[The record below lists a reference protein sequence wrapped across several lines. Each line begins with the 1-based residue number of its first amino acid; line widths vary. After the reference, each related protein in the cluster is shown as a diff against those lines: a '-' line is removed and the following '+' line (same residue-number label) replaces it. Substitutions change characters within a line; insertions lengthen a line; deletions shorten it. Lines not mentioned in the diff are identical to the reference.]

1 MIPIDVISLDESISI
16 GVSAYGN
23 HETTKH
29 CLRAILDGLRGDY
42 ELILVDDCSPD
53 NGLISKLFLEAAKE
67 HRNTKIYRFDEN
79 LEYSGSLNCILSQS
93 IGNKV
98 FFISNDI
105 FISPSY
111 IQALLEVADSNPDI
125 GIVRGVSNFVDNCG
139 KITHNINVSN
149 EIKHFDDIARF
160 GRRLYQ
166 FEKNSYFEE
175 NFLTGD
181 AFMTKREVISK
192 IGTFDPLFYGYFA
205 DHDYGIRTI
214 KSGYKLAVA
223 KGAFAYHHQNSNFE
237 YLEKAARQKKVNAR
251 WAKVHENWARFKLK
265 YSLPVNQLYELDTLV
280 RVDWDSLNAFTVELE
295 KLYIPPVNYSNY
307 LIHSN

>member
-1 MIPIDVISLDESISI
+1 MTPLDVISLDESISI

-23 HETTKH
+23 HKTTKN
-29 CLRAILDGLRGDY
+29 CLRAILDSLRGDY

-53 NGLISKLFLEAAKE
+53 DGAIVNLFLDAAKE
-67 HRNTKIYRFDEN
+67 HKNTKIYRFDEN
-79 LEYSGSLNCILSQS
+79 KEYSGSLNCILSQS
-93 IGNKV
+93 IGDRV
-98 FFISNDI
+98 FFVSNDI

-111 IQALLEVADSNPDI
+111 VQALLNVANSNPSI
-125 GIVRGVSNFVDNCG
+125 GIVRGVSNYVDNA
-139 KITHNINVSN
+139 KDTHNINASK
-149 EIKHFDDIARF
+149 EIKHFDDIAPFARS
-160 GRRLYQ
+160 LYEL
-166 FEKNSYFEE
+166 EKNSYFEE

-214 KSGYKLAVA
+214 KSGYKLAVS
-223 KGAFAYHHQNSNFE
+223 KGAFAYHHKHSNFE
-237 YLEKAARQKKVNAR
+237 YLEKAAQEKKLNAR

-265 YSLPVNQLYELDTLV
+265 YSLPVNQLYELDMLL
-280 RVDWDSLNAFTVELE
+280 RLDWDALNALAVELE
-295 KLYIPPVNYSNY
+295 KLYISPMDYSNY